1 MEKSRAGSHYMQNKL
16 KHVVKNIKK
25 KKIKKKKNCCVLLHY
40 TVSSRD
46 HVYFAFV
53 LTTSL
58 PHSLSPI
65 DVQKSILSSLKIG
78 KLL

>member
-25 KKIKKKKNCCVLLHY
+25 KNCCVLLNC

-53 LTTSL
+53 LTISL